1 MLSEKERKRR
11 LNLAKGWYRSGLSKA
26 KYSEKI
32 GMTVATFDYWLK
44 RYRKSERGQ
53 AGGKEE
59 GKGSFIELP
68 GKEQQVPSRF
78 CEVRFPN
85 GVELKL
91 DFSDLG
97 ELIKLLKDA

>member
-1 MLSEKERKRR
+1 MLSKKEQKRR
-11 LNLAKGWYRSGLSKA
+11 LNLVAAWYRSGLSKA
-26 KYSEKI
+26 KYSEKV
-32 GMTVATFDYWLK
+32 GMTVATFDYWLSK
-44 RYRKSERGQ
+44 YKKQSN
-53 AGGKEE
+53 
-59 GKGSFIELP
+59 GSFVELVEP
-68 GKEQQVPSRF
+68 DQQQTQSRF